1 MKNNFKVSVKD
12 YTICIVFFCV
22 VIVSSCLA
30 AAPFILW
37 WDSVLFWI
45 IVIIVATGV
54 VLVKKV
60 VRKLQYRRKLKEGV
74 DFGIKQGCL
83 DCVPQILEGNARR
96 SPCKAHEYLNVA
108 PVFNHFVA
116 TYSQVRVGAV
126 LYSRKLLSSDLEICD
141 DTQYT
146 YRFICRDDDETYYCV
161 RLSSGDERIFK
172 LELELGK
179 CPYPYASDIYHYIAL
194 RVDELGYMK

>member
-1 MKNNFKVSVKD
+1 MNNNFKVSIKD
-12 YTICIVFFCV
+12 YTVCILFFCFI
-22 VIVSSCLA
+22 IVLFCLA

-37 WDSVLFWI
+37 WDSVLFWN
-45 IVIIVATGV
+45 VIIVLATGAI
-54 VLVKKV
+54 LVQKV
-60 VRKLQYRRKLKEGV
+60 VRQLQYRRKIKDGMN
-74 DFGIKQGCL
+74 FGIKQECL
-83 DCVPQILEGNARR
+83 DCVPQILERHAKRNPWR
-96 SPCKAHEYLNVA
+96 AHECLNVA
-108 PVFNHFVA
+108 PVFDCFVA
-116 TYSQVRVGAV
+116 TYSQVRVGVV

-141 DTQYT
+141 DEQYI

-194 RVDELGYMK
+194 RIDELGYMK

>member
-1 MKNNFKVSVKD
+1 MKNNLKVSIKD
-12 YTICIVFFCV
+12 YTICILFFWF
-22 VIVSSCLA
+22 VIVLSCLT

-45 IVIIVATGV
+45 IVIIVVTGV
-54 VLVKKV
+54 VLAKKV
-60 VRKLQYRRKLKEGV
+60 VRKLQYRRRLKDGV
-74 DFGIKQGCL
+74 NFGIKQECL
-83 DCVPQILEGNARR
+83 DCVPQILERHARR
-96 SPCKAHEYLNVA
+96 SPCRAYEYLNVA
-108 PVFNHFVA
+108 PVFDHFAA

-141 DTQYT
+141 DAQYI
-146 YRFICRDDDETYYCV
+146 YRFISRDDDETYYCV

-172 LELELGK
+172 LELEFGK

-194 RVDELGYMK
+194 RIDELGYMK